1 VQLVA
6 ARPLVRV
13 VRTGR
18 PVIRRVVAPT
28 ALELPVRRGQKVGRI
43 EVWSGK
49 RLLGTRPLVAGR
61 TVEEPG
67 TGGKLRWYSTRTMH
81 HLLGLFS

>member
-6 ARPLVRV
+6 TKPLVRV

-18 PVIRRVVAPT
+18 PLVRRVVAPT
-28 ALELPVRRGQKVGRI
+28 ALSLPVRRGADVGRI

-49 RLLGTRPLVAGR
+49 TLLGMRPLVTGR
-61 TVEEPG
+61 AVAEPG
-67 TGGKLRWYSTRTMH
+67 SGGKLRWYLTRTMH
-81 HLLGLFS
+81 HLTGFFS